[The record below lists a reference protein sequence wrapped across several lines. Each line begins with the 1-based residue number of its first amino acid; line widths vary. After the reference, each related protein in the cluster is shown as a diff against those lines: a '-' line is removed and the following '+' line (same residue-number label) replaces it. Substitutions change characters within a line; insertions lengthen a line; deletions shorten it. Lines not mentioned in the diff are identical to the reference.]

1 MDYSSDQQN
10 RNCLH
15 LCNKLIEL
23 LEKDEEHAEQCFRGE
38 MYRTYVKSTQMAV
51 NKIKKIRRTLQSL

>member
-1 MDYSSDQQN
+1 MDYSSDHYN
-10 RNCLH
+10 RDCLR

-38 MYRTYVKSTQMAV
+38 IYHVYVRSTQMAV
-51 NKIKKIRRTLQSL
+51 NKVKKIRRTLQTL